1 MTKILCLIESLAS
14 GGAERQMVN
23 LACLLQKNSFEVFVL
38 CYYQN
43 EFFLPILQQQGV
55 RYECVSHAKPIIR
68 RLFDLNRI
76 LNREKPDALIAF
88 MNTPSTFACLLKW
101 LHPQI
106 NVIVSERNFS
116 EQNDFRQR
124 LKFFMY
130 RFADHIVSNSYTQ
143 AMNIKN
149 RYGNLSDKLCVITN
163 WVDVKRFKRET
174 NRTYLED
181 GKLEVTRFLIVGRR
195 VGQKNVIRFLEAVAS
210 VRQRGYNFVVKWVGP
225 VVDVL
230 YNKQIR
236 ETMEKLELGDIVQF
250 EDPTYDIVS
259 EYSMADVF
267 CLPSIYEGTSNVICE
282 AMCNGLP
289 VLCGNICDNPR
300 WVENQVNGFLFDPYD
315 VQSIAQA
322 MMNFMDLPSERKQ
335 AMSERNIMFSE
346 SIFAP
351 EQFVSKYIAL
361 IE

>member
-1 MTKILCLIESLAS
+1 M
-14 GGAERQMVN
+14 
-23 LACLLQKNSFEVFVL
+23 
-38 CYYQN
+38 
-43 EFFLPILQQQGV
+43 
-55 RYECVSHAKPIIR
+55 
-68 RLFDLNRI
+68 
-76 LNREKPDALIAF
+76 
-88 MNTPSTFACLLKW
+88 
-101 LHPQI
+101 
-106 NVIVSERNFS
+106 
-116 EQNDFRQR
+116 
-124 LKFFMY
+124 
-130 RFADHIVSNSYTQ
+130 
-143 AMNIKN
+143 
-149 RYGNLSDKLCVITN
+149 
-163 WVDVKRFKRET
+163 DVKRFKRET

>member
-23 LACLLQKNSFEVFVL
+23 LACLLQNNGFEVSIL

-43 EFFLPILQQQGV
+43 EFFLPIIQQKGV

-68 RLFDLNRI
+68 RLFDLNRV
-76 LNREKPDALIAF
+76 LYREKPDVLIAF
-88 MNTPSTFACLLKW
+88 MNTPSTLACLLKW
-101 LHPQI
+101 IHPQI
-106 NVIVSERNFS
+106 NVIVSERNYS
-116 EQNDFRQR
+116 VQNDVRQR

-143 AMNIKN
+143 AMNIKD
-149 RYGNLSDKLCVITN
+149 RYKNLSDKLCVITN

-174 NRTYLED
+174 VRTYWENE
-181 GKLEVTRFLIVGRR
+181 KLGMTRFLVVGRR
-195 VGQKNVIRFLEAVAS
+195 VEQKNVIRFLEAVAH

-225 VVDVL
+225 IVDAL
-230 YNKQIR
+230 YYEQIR
-236 ETMEKLELGDIVQF
+236 ETMEKLELNNIVQF
-250 EDPTYDIVS
+250 EDPMVDIVS
-259 EYSMADVF
+259 VYSSADVF
-267 CLPSIYEGTSNVICE
+267 CLPSIYEGTSNAICE

-289 VLCGNICDNPR
+289 VLCGNICDNSR
-300 WVENQVNGFLFDPYD
+300 WVEDQVNGFLFNPYD

-322 MMNFMDLPSERKQ
+322 MMNFMDLPPERKQ
-335 AMSERNIMFSE
+335 EISERNIAFSE
-346 SIFAP
+346 DVFAP

>member
-14 GGAERQMVN
+14 GGAERQMAN
-23 LACLLQKNSFEVFVL
+23 LACLLQNNGFEVSVL
-38 CYYQN
+38 CYYRN
-43 EFFLPILQQQGV
+43 EFFLPIIQQQGV

-68 RLFDLNRI
+68 RLFDLNCV
-76 LNREKPDALIAF
+76 LNREKPDVLIAF
-88 MNTPSTFACLLKW
+88 MNTPSTLACLLK
-101 LHPQI
+101 LFHPQI
-106 NVIVSERNFS
+106 NVIVSERNYS
-116 EQNDFRQR
+116 VQNDLRQR

-143 AMNIKN
+143 VMNIKE
-149 RYGNLSDKLCVITN
+149 RYKNLSDKLCVITN

-174 NRTYLED
+174 VRTYWKNE
-181 GKLEVTRFLIVGRR
+181 KLGMTRFLVVGRR
-195 VGQKNVIRFLEAVAS
+195 VEQKNVIRFLEAVAH

-225 VVDVL
+225 IVDAL
-230 YNKQIR
+230 YYEQIR
-236 ETMEKLELGDIVQF
+236 ETMEKLELNNIVQF
-250 EDPTYDIVS
+250 EDPMVDIVS
-259 EYSMADVF
+259 AYSSADVF

-300 WVENQVNGFLFDPYD
+300 WVEDQVNGFLFNPYD
-315 VQSIAQA
+315 VQSVAQA
-322 MMNFMDLPSERKQ
+322 MMNFMDLPPERKQ
-335 AMSERNIMFSE
+335 EISERNIAFSE
-346 SIFAP
+346 DVFAS